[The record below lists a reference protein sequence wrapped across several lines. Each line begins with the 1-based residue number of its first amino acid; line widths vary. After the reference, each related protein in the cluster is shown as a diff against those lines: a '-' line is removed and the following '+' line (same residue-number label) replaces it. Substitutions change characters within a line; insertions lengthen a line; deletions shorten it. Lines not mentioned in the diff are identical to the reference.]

1 MSTFSPPPRLGRIL
15 DAQVSAADVRIEG
28 MQIRSRR
35 VTRSRVTHDIS
46 IDIKSDND
54 DWAHNVR
61 CVVVLPPTA
70 HLIAL
75 DPPALT
81 GPAFPALGDADH
93 AVQSEPTTGFVVF
106 EPSEPLKV
114 GEQVT
119 LQLTVSVHLSYSN
132 QPIAAFVYSDNP
144 DPDPSNNFRS
154 VTPPDP
160 RVP

>member
-35 VTRSRVTHDIS
+35 VTRSRVTHDVS

-54 DWAHNVR
+54 DWARNVR

-81 GPAFPALGDADH
+81 GPASPPWAT
-93 AVQSEPTTGFVVF
+93 PTTRCSRS
-106 EPSEPLKV
+106 PPPASW
-114 GEQVT
+114 
-119 LQLTVSVHLSYSN
+119 SSN
-132 QPIAAFVYSDNP
+132 P
-144 DPDPSNNFRS
+144 RS
-154 VTPPDP
+154 P
-160 RVP
+160 